1 MFTPMSL
8 LLGSIHTV
16 TALMVL
22 SLAILLYRGWLPGNG
37 PYYKF
42 VSLMED
48 DYDMMQ
54 LSRYIGRMYVIWSL
68 LYLTTAAVILFWGLG
83 DFDPLIPWFAF
94 GPILFMI
101 IPGLLSW
108 LYACRLKADANS

>member
-68 LYLTTAAVILFWGLG
+68 LYLTTAAVMSANIILSHTKLP
-83 DFDPLIPWFAF
+83 DNLKKS
-94 GPILFMI
+94 LFFVR
-101 IPGLLSW
+101 S
-108 LYACRLKADANS
+108 